1 MAAVPSGAAATA
13 GERGV
18 SLSACVLQR
27 WRHSMGS
34 HCRSHDCLPKYCL
47 CGSSLRTSDTGSPNT
62 HYLGRVRSP
71 RTIGPGKPG
80 PAVARKTNRQ
90 DQRWQLNK
98 CGSSS
103 TSVLPEPAHF
113 HVNAARNKLP
123 FGAPSG
129 HPVRPFGCPLQKPT
143 CAAQK
148 VMSALPSKADIC
160 GATRDIR
167 FVPKAVRSLPIR
179 SGFDP
184 SPLEFT
190 VSAQAR
196 DAWDQISTVVS
207 KIAWQLRRP
216 EHRAPCFCNG
226 DAPTQSVSCQFQYP
240 DQAVL
245 EQRPNL

>member
-129 HPVRPFGCPLQKPT
+129 HPVRPFGCRFG
-143 CAAQK
+143 
-148 VMSALPSKADIC
+148 SKADISRC
-160 GATRDIR
+160 RRHVR
-167 FVPKAVRSLPIR
+167 FASDCDRKSRHRLTGRMLLSSTEEYEPCKTMQTAILTPK
-179 SGFDP
+179 
-184 SPLEFT
+184 
-190 VSAQAR
+190 
-196 DAWDQISTVVS
+196 
-207 KIAWQLRRP
+207 
-216 EHRAPCFCNG
+216 RAPWNTRLG
-226 DAPTQSVSCQFQYP
+226 NSQHAPK
-240 DQAVL
+240 
-245 EQRPNL
+245 